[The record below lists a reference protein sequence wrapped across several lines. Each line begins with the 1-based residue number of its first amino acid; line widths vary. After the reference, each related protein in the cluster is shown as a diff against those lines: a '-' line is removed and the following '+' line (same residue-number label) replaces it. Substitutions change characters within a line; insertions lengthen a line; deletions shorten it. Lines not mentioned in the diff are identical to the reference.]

1 VNDPFEA
8 PELAFLIRLTR
19 RAMRDRLVLTPE
31 TLSEEALE
39 ALRASLR
46 KAGQD

>member
-1 VNDPFEA
+1 
-8 PELAFLIRLTR
+8 
-19 RAMRDRLVLTPE
+19 MRDRLVRTPE

-46 KAGQD
+46 QAGKTESAGGSLRRP